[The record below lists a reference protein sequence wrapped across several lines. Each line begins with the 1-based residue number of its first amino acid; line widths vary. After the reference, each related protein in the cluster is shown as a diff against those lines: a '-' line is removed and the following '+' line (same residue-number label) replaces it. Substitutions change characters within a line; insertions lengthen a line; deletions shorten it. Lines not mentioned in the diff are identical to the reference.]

1 MSEFSSILVG
11 AVASSPRVLAFWEA
25 MAEHFRAQN
34 VPIDYA
40 LFSSYE
46 RQIESLLLGHIDVAY
61 DSPLSHARVKKRTEG
76 RSITLAAP
84 DIDRGA
90 SAKIVVRRDADV
102 RAFSGLHGKRLA
114 VGAKDSGPSRI
125 LPLYYLSQAGV
136 DLSKVELVPF
146 DIHVGKH
153 GDTQDAELAVLA
165 AVHGGRVQAGS
176 VGTRIWTTENAASRI
191 DLSKVEVLWTTP
203 TFDLRVFDALPTLAA
218 PKADAFQRVLLA
230 MSYKN
235 PAHKRVLDIEGIRQ
249 FAVPREE
256 GYAAMMAALEMGFAS
271 G

>member
-1 MSEFSSILVG
+1 MSESSILVG
-11 AVASSPRVLAFWEA
+11 AVASSPRVFTFWEA
-25 MAEHFRAQN
+25 MLDHFRAQN

-76 RSITLAAP
+76 RSITLAAA

-90 SAKIVVRRDADV
+90 STKIVVRRDAEI
-102 RAFSGLHGKRLA
+102 RAFAGLHGKRLA
-114 VGAKDSGPSRI
+114 VGTKDAAQSRI

-146 DIHVGKH
+146 DIHPGKH
-153 GDTQDAELAVLA
+153 GDTTDAELAVLS
-165 AVHGGRVQAGS
+165 AVHDGRAQAGAI
-176 VGTRIWTTENAASRI
+176 GTRLWTIENAASRI

-203 TFDLRVFDALPTLAA
+203 TFDLRVFDALPTLQAS
-218 PKADAFQRVLLA
+218 KADAFQRVLLA
-230 MSYKN
+230 MSHKN
-235 PAHKRVLDIEGIRQ
+235 QAHKKVLDMEGIRQ
-249 FAVPREE
+249 WAVPREE